1 MSMSKSF
8 SLPFG
13 IEPISRTGL
22 SLSNGQAILIAIAA
36 GAAYYVG
43 AIIGF
48 ALTFPAHAV
57 STLWPPNAIL
67 LACLLLVPMRK
78 WWIVLLGAFAAH
90 ITVQLQTGVPV
101 LMMLC
106 WFISNSSE
114 ALIGAY
120 GMLRLIRGPIKFD
133 SVFSISAFAIS
144 AVVLAP
150 VLSSFLDAAFVVLVG
165 WKSDSY
171 WQVWRMRLPANV
183 LADLTLV
190 PFIVL
195 WFTNAGIWLR
205 RASWQRFAE
214 ALFLICG
221 LLVVSF
227 FVFGQHNA
235 GPGTLPVL
243 VYLPLPFLLWA
254 AVRWGPAGASTS
266 LLVLTLVSIWGAIHG
281 LGPFITRSPEENVRS
296 LQVFLIAVSF
306 PLLFLAALVEERR
319 VKEKALRAGE
329 ARYRALV
336 MAGADMVWRADAR
349 GEVSFA
355 TRVWQD
361 LTGQSKKKTQNFGW
375 LEALHPDDRE
385 RGRLSWEQ
393 AITHKRIFE
402 DELRVRTRKWGYRHF
417 HFHAVPILAP
427 NGTVREWIGANTDI
441 TDRRRAESRL
451 KAQHEITR
459 MLSEAA
465 SIADAAP
472 RIIQSICECLGWR
485 VGEIWSINPDTN
497 HLTLLKS
504 WHFPSEE
511 LSAFA
516 LASLPFTFAPGIGL
530 LGHVW
535 KSGKPMWIS
544 KLYDESDYP
553 RAALAR
559 KAGLCCALSFPL
571 LLGDETFGVMVF
583 FSREEREPDEDLIR
597 MMTNLGN
604 QIGQFIDRTRK
615 EHALR
620 ESEARFRSMAD
631 TAPVMIWMSGVNKL
645 CTFFNKGW
653 LGFTG
658 RTLEEELGNGWA
670 KGIHREDVD
679 RCVEM
684 YNKSFTARQAFTM
697 EYRLRRWDGE
707 YRSVLDRGVPRFA
720 PDGAFLGY
728 IGTATDIT
736 EVKRAESELQLQRRE
751 IAHVTRISTMGEL
764 AASLAHELNQPLTA
778 ILSNAQAAQRF
789 LAAKPVDLQEVHEI
803 LKDIVQDNNRAGEV
817 IRRMRTLAKKE
828 ELEFVSL
835 EVTTV
840 IRDVVALIHSDAILH
855 NIGVFLDLNPA
866 LPFVRGNKV
875 QLQQVLLNLLL
886 NAFDAMKDCPAQDR
900 EIKVLAQV
908 ENPRMVRIAVRDH
921 GTGLSAGKMD
931 EIFQPFYTTKRD
943 GLGMGLSI
951 SRSII
956 EAHGGHLWAEN
967 NADHPGATFSFTVPV
982 EGAERKNGLME

>member
-144 AVVLAP
+144 A
-150 VLSSFLDAAFVVLVG
+150 
-165 WKSDSY
+165 
-171 WQVWRMRLPANV
+171 NV

-195 WFTNAGIWLR
+195 WFTNIGIWLR

-385 RGRLSWEQ
+385 RGRLSW
-393 AITHKRIFE
+393 
-402 DELRVRTRKWGYRHF
+402 
-417 HFHAVPILAP
+417 
-427 NGTVREWIGANTDI
+427 
-441 TDRRRAESRL
+441 
-451 KAQHEITR
+451 
-459 MLSEAA
+459 
-465 SIADAAP
+465 
-472 RIIQSICECLGWR
+472 
-485 VGEIWSINPDTN
+485 
-497 HLTLLKS
+497 
-504 WHFPSEE
+504 
-511 LSAFA
+511 
-516 LASLPFTFAPGIGL
+516 
-530 LGHVW
+530 
-535 KSGKPMWIS
+535 
-544 KLYDESDYP
+544 
-553 RAALAR
+553 
-559 KAGLCCALSFPL
+559 
-571 LLGDETFGVMVF
+571 
-583 FSREEREPDEDLIR
+583 
-597 MMTNLGN
+597 
-604 QIGQFIDRTRK
+604 
-615 EHALR
+615 
-620 ESEARFRSMAD
+620 
-631 TAPVMIWMSGVNKL
+631 
-645 CTFFNKGW
+645 
-653 LGFTG
+653 
-658 RTLEEELGNGWA
+658 
-670 KGIHREDVD
+670 
-679 RCVEM
+679 
-684 YNKSFTARQAFTM
+684 
-697 EYRLRRWDGE
+697 
-707 YRSVLDRGVPRFA
+707 
-720 PDGAFLGY
+720 
-728 IGTATDIT
+728 
-736 EVKRAESELQLQRRE
+736 
-751 IAHVTRISTMGEL
+751 
-764 AASLAHELNQPLTA
+764 
-778 ILSNAQAAQRF
+778 
-789 LAAKPVDLQEVHEI
+789 
-803 LKDIVQDNNRAGEV
+803 
-817 IRRMRTLAKKE
+817 
-828 ELEFVSL
+828 
-835 EVTTV
+835 
-840 IRDVVALIHSDAILH
+840 
-855 NIGVFLDLNPA
+855 
-866 LPFVRGNKV
+866 
-875 QLQQVLLNLLL
+875 
-886 NAFDAMKDCPAQDR
+886 
-900 EIKVLAQV
+900 
-908 ENPRMVRIAVRDH
+908 
-921 GTGLSAGKMD
+921 
-931 EIFQPFYTTKRD
+931 
-943 GLGMGLSI
+943 
-951 SRSII
+951 
-956 EAHGGHLWAEN
+956 
-967 NADHPGATFSFTVPV
+967 
-982 EGAERKNGLME
+982 